1 MIVAHNIYH
10 NELHNLH
17 SYVQA
22 RSIFEINLST

>member
-22 RSIFEINLST
+22 RSIFDLST